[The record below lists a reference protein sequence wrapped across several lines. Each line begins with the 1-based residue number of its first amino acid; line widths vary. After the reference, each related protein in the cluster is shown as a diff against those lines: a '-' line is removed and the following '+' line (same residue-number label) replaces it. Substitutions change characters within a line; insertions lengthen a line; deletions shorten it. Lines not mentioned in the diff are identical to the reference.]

1 MATASTTNQNNLD
14 TCWKVDKRGKRLF
27 FQDVNVRIVFDLF
40 RFFLKREDMLMVI
53 EKTEMEDLLDNSI
66 KSGPASDKDP

>member
-1 MATASTTNQNNLD
+1 
-14 TCWKVDKRGKRLF
+14 
-27 FQDVNVRIVFDLF
+27 VFDLF
-40 RFFLKREDMLMVI
+40 RFFQKREDMLMVI